1 MGCRQCRCY
10 PVTCRPGP
18 DRENRR
24 NRARAPAAFCAG
36 TRQPRARKLAQGA
49 GPHRH
54 GADADAD
61 SRGEENHA
69 ALPRRTRPRQRAHDL
84 ADRHRLSRSRA
95 AAGGMVRAATGFSQ
109 LSNRPCGRRGLSR
122 REISGA
128 ARPAAGEMAKKPGL
142 GASERCLTG
151 RPNWPITAFR
161 AKPSRM
167 ETTEPAIAVESPCQ
181 ACGACCAYSQNW
193 PRFTTED
200 DAALD
205 LIPEDYV
212 NERQSGMRC
221 DGDRCSA
228 LSGQIGVKTSCAI
241 YAVRPEVCRT
251 CMPGDVECGMAR
263 RRYGLEPLS

>member
-1 MGCRQCRCY
+1 
-10 PVTCRPGP
+10 
-18 DRENRR
+18 
-24 NRARAPAAFCAG
+24 
-36 TRQPRARKLAQGA
+36 
-49 GPHRH
+49 
-54 GADADAD
+54 
-61 SRGEENHA
+61 
-69 ALPRRTRPRQRAHDL
+69 
-84 ADRHRLSRSRA
+84 
-95 AAGGMVRAATGFSQ
+95 
-109 LSNRPCGRRGLSR
+109 
-122 REISGA
+122 
-128 ARPAAGEMAKKPGL
+128 
-142 GASERCLTG
+142 
-151 RPNWPITAFR
+151 
-161 AKPSRM
+161 M